1 MTVVLALAY
10 AAGSDWVHWVLV
22 YAAGVDYNV
31 AMSKKNKQ
39 SKKVRV
45 QFRKN
50 RAEKTRVTDWTRKF
64 GQHGFEDVAP
74 EQGERI
80 SGKGET
86 TRHRTVIGEVHDAED
101 IDGQGFEVL
110 PDVDLTKCRAGRVLR
125 VFGLNSDVE
134 ADDGTL
140 YTCVTR
146 RVLKTLATDQ
156 RHVVVAG
163 DRVSFRLP
171 EHHNS
176 LRCGGRNT
184 CSGGRN
190 TRREG
195 IIERVESRRGTLA
208 RASRN
213 RKHII
218 VTNVDQVVIVT
229 SAAEPKLKP
238 NLIDRILV
246 TAERSEICPVI
257 CINKTDLID
266 IAELQPLI
274 GVYSRMGYKVI
285 LTSTATGFGI
295 DRLKK
300 RLAGRESVV
309 AGQSGVGKSSLLNA
323 VEPGLALRVRE
334 VSGENE
340 KGRHTTSTAE
350 LLQLSFGGYVVDT
363 PGIRQFMLWDIIP
376 EEVTGFFRDLHPFE
390 NLCHY
395 PDCTHTHEN
404 FCAVKDGVADGR
416 IDLRRYDSYLAIRES
431 RDDS

>member
-1 MTVVLALAY
+1 M
-10 AAGSDWVHWVLV
+10 
-22 YAAGVDYNV
+22 
-31 AMSKKNKQ
+31 
-39 SKKVRV
+39 

-50 RAEKTRVTDWTRKF
+50 RAEKARVTDWTRKF

-86 TRHRTVIGEVHDAED
+86 TRHRTVIGDVHDAED

-110 PDVDLTKCRAGRVLR
+110 PNVDLSKCHTGCVLR

-134 ADDGTL
+134 VETGEI
-140 YTCVTR
+140 YSCVTR
-146 RVLKTLATDQ
+146 RVLKTLVTDQ

-163 DRVSFRLP
+163 DRVSFRVP
-171 EHHNS
+171 EAGDRGHAP
-176 LRCGGRNT
+176 LRPNLLTTSPCD
-184 CSGGRN
+184 SK
-190 TRREG
+190 RREG
-195 IIERVESRRGTLA
+195 IIERVEPRRGTLA

-218 VTNVDQVVIVT
+218 VTNVDQVVIVA

-246 TAERSEICPVI
+246 TAERAGISPVI
-257 CINKTDLID
+257 CINKADLID
-266 IAELQPLI
+266 ITALQPLV
-274 GVYSRMGYKVI
+274 GVYSQMGYKVI
-285 LTSTATGFGI
+285 LTSIETGLGM
-295 DRLKK
+295 DRLK
-300 RLAGRESVV
+300 RQLSGRESVL
-309 AGQSGVGKSSLLNA
+309 AGQSGVGKSSLLNTI
-323 VEPGLALRVRE
+323 EPGLALRVRE
-334 VSGENE
+334 VSDENE
-340 KGRHTTSTAE
+340 KGRHTTTTAE
-350 LLQLSFGGYVVDT
+350 LLKLSFGGYVVDT

-431 RDDS
+431 HDVS

>member
-1 MTVVLALAY
+1 
-10 AAGSDWVHWVLV
+10 
-22 YAAGVDYNV
+22 
-31 AMSKKNKQ
+31 MSKKSKP
-39 SKKVRV
+39 SKKIRA

-50 RAEKTRVTDWTRKF
+50 RAEKARVTDWTRKF

-86 TRHRTVIGEVHDAED
+86 TRHRTVIGEVRSIED
-101 IDGQGFEVL
+101 IDGQGFEVQ
-110 PDVDLTKCRAGRVLR
+110 PDIDATKCQTGRVLR
-125 VFGLNSDVE
+125 VFGLNSEVE
-134 ADDGTL
+134 AENGVI
-140 YTCVTR
+140 YTCLTR
-146 RVLKTLATDQ
+146 RILKTLATDQ
-156 RHVVVAG
+156 RQIVVAG
-163 DRVSFRLP
+163 DRVSFREP
-171 EHHNS
+171 ENQAPAQ
-176 LRCGGRNT
+176 
-184 CSGGRN
+184 
-190 TRREG
+190 REG
-195 IIERVESRRGTLA
+195 IIERVEARRGTLA

-213 RKHII
+213 RKHNI
-218 VTNVDQVVIVT
+218 VTNVDQVIIVA

-246 TAERSEICPVI
+246 TAERAGICPI
-257 CINKTDLID
+257 LCINKVDLID
-266 IAELQPLI
+266 AAELQPLI
-274 GVYSRMGYKVI
+274 GVYSQMGYKVI
-285 LTSTATGFGI
+285 LSSIETGLGI

-300 RLAGRESVV
+300 QLAGRESVV

-323 VEPGLALRVRE
+323 VEPKLALRI
-334 VSGENE
+334 GEISSDNE

-350 LLQLSFGGYVVDT
+350 LLKLSFGGYVVDT

-416 IDLRRYDSYLAIRES
+416 IDLRRYESYLAIRETK
-431 RDDS
+431 

>member
-1 MTVVLALAY
+1 MFPLTTKFP
-10 AAGSDWVHWVLV
+10 
-22 YAAGVDYNV
+22 
-31 AMSKKNKQ
+31 MSKKNKQ

-50 RAEKTRVTDWTRKF
+50 RAEKARVTDWTRKF
-64 GQHGFEDVAP
+64 DQHGFEDVAP
-74 EQGERI
+74 EQGERV

-86 TRHRTVIGEVHDAED
+86 NRHRTVIGEVQNIED
-101 IDGQGFEVL
+101 IDSQGFVVM
-110 PDVDLTKCRAGRVLR
+110 PDIDITKCRTGRVLR
-125 VFGLNSDVE
+125 VFGLDSEVE
-134 ADDGTL
+134 AENGEI

-146 RVLKTLATDQ
+146 RILKTLATDQ
-156 RHVVVAG
+156 RQVVVAG
-163 DRVSFRLP
+163 DRVSFREP
-171 EHHNS
+171 ENRES
-176 LRCGGRNT
+176 
-184 CSGGRN
+184 S
-190 TRREG
+190 RREG
-195 IIERVESRRGTLA
+195 IIERVEARRGTLA

-218 VTNVDQVVIVT
+218 VTNVDQVIIVA

-246 TAERSEICPVI
+246 TAERASICPII
-257 CINKTDLID
+257 CINKIDLFD

-274 GVYSRMGYKVI
+274 GVYSQMGYKVI
-285 LTSTATGFGI
+285 LTSSETGIGI

-300 RLAGRESVV
+300 QLTGRESVV

-323 VEPGLALRVRE
+323 VEPGLALRIGE
-334 VSGENE
+334 ISSENE
-340 KGRHTTSTAE
+340 KGRHTTTTAE
-350 LLQLSFGGYVVDT
+350 LLKLSFGGYVVDT

-390 NLCHY
+390 NLCHF

-416 IDLRRYDSYLAIRES
+416 IDLRRYDSYLAIREQ
-431 RDDS
+431 R